1 MEILV
6 CVLFIILVLPIILVR
21 NHSIYKEHKQASGGI
36 VNYDSFM
43 RKFVF
48 KINLTSREIIDLLIT
63 DNDVDDL
70 SCTFDFEKSVVRIS
84 EYGSHID
91 YFFQIQE
98 GDVFSI
104 LRLEQ
109 VALFGMQSSIP
120 FKLNPYIVNKL
131 QAETIPFS
139 QYSF

>member
-1 MEILV
+1 
-6 CVLFIILVLPIILVR
+6 
-21 NHSIYKEHKQASGGI
+21 
-36 VNYDSFM
+36 M

-48 KINLTSREIIDLLIT
+48 KIHLARQEIIDLLGAE
-63 DNDVDDL
+63 NDIDDL

>member
-6 CVLFIILVLPIILVR
+6 CVLFIMLVLPMILVR
-21 NHSIYKEHKQASGGI
+21 HHSIYKEHKNASGDI
-36 VNYDSFM
+36 VNYDSSM

-48 KINLTSREIIDLLIT
+48 KINLASQEIIDSLST
-63 DNDVDDL
+63 ENDIDDL

-91 YFFQIQE
+91 YYFQIQE
-98 GDVFSI
+98 CDGFSI

-109 VALFGMQSSIP
+109 VALFGMKSTVP
-120 FKLNPYIVNKL
+120 FKLNPYMVSKLNAEIV
-131 QAETIPFS
+131 PFS
-139 QYSF
+139 